1 MTAQDRKEPAIFL
14 DRDGVICENR
24 PDHVKSWSEFV
35 FIPGSVE
42 ALASLTRAKR
52 RVFVVTN
59 QSAIGRAM
67 MTRRTLDDIHERM
80 LDVVEGSG
88 ARIEAI
94 LVCPHHPDDKCEC
107 RKPKPGLLRAAAAER
122 GVDLEASFLVG
133 DTGTDLRAGAAAG
146 CRTILVRTGR
156 GAETIRDRSW
166 GRRAPDFVADDLVDA
181 AIWILAQEAIGRRAR
196 GRAEVT
202 RK

>member
-1 MTAQDRKEPAIFL
+1 MAAPDRRGPAIFL

-52 RVFVVTN
+52 RLFIVTN
-59 QSAIGRAM
+59 QAAVGRTL

-80 LDVVEGSG
+80 LGVLEGSG

-94 LVCPHHPDDKCEC
+94 LVCPHHPDDRCEC
-107 RKPKPGLLRAAAAER
+107 RKPKAGLLLEAGLKH
-122 GVDLEASFLVG
+122 GVDIESSFIVG
-133 DTGTDLRAGAAAG
+133 DSRTDVQAGITAG
-146 CRTILVRTGR
+146 CRTVLVRTGR
-156 GAETIRDRSW
+156 GAETERDRSW
-166 GRRAPDFVADDLVDA
+166 GRRAPDFIADDLVDA
-181 AIWILAQEAIGRRAR
+181 AIWILAQQIIGRRAP

-202 RK
+202 RR